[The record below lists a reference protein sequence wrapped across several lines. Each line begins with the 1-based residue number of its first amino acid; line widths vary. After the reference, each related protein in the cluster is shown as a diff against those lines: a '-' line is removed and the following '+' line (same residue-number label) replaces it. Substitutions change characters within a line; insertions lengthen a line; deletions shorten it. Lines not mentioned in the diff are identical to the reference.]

1 MEVWLAHPAVQSGAI
16 PFAVALI
23 WGLAFVRLG
32 WYWAGLGLAA
42 GFYASA
48 YVAPGL
54 EFTPLT
60 STRKIML
67 LGIAAVVSGLLIDL
81 IPKTR
86 KATGVVVF
94 VAGIAAV
101 AWLVWAQLMR
111 ENPVVAL
118 PVALGCA
125 LYVGW
130 LAAMTESLRDR
141 PAAAASAAVALG
153 FGTGACALFGASA
166 LLGQV
171 GFALAAAAGA
181 LWLIVVFTRNS
192 ALGSL
197 FTLPAGVLA
206 GLIGAGA
213 AIFSKLPWYSLP
225 VLALVP
231 LLARV
236 PPPKGASR
244 LVEGLIYLSICGVAA
259 ASAGIIAWRVAGAPP
274 L

>member
-1 MEVWLAHPAVQSGAI
+1 MEVWLAHPAVQSGGI
-16 PFAVALI
+16 PFVAALV
-23 WGLAFVRLG
+23 WGLVFFRLG
-32 WYWAGLGLAA
+32 WYWTGLGLAA

-48 YVAPGL
+48 YFAPGL

-60 STRKIML
+60 STRKILL
-67 LGIAAVVSGLLIDL
+67 LGLAAAALGLVLDL
-81 IPKTR
+81 LPRMR
-86 KATGVVVF
+86 KAATVI
-94 VAGIAAV
+94 VALAGAA
-101 AWLVWAQLMR
+101 ALTWIVWPQLMR
-111 ENPVVAL
+111 ENSVVTW

-125 LYVGW
+125 VYVAW
-130 LAAMTESLRDR
+130 LAAATESLRDR

-166 LLGQV
+166 MLGQI

-181 LWLIVVFTRNS
+181 MWLVVVFARK
-192 ALGSL
+192 AELGSV
-197 FTLPAGVLA
+197 FCLPAGVLA

-213 AIFSKLPWYSLP
+213 AVFSKLPWYSLP

-236 PPPKGASR
+236 PLAKGASR
-244 LVEGLIYLSICGVAA
+244 LMQGFVYVLVCGVAA
-259 ASAGIIAWRVAGAPP
+259 ASAGVIAWRVAGAPP